1 MAFPDITNSGA
12 RSPNHMRYAPWG
24 GGYATQWQAMAT
36 FHEVSRLDCR
46 GLLRTVAQYLFRNKV
61 GGKWLSF
68 RFLDADLP
76 PTASKRYD
84 FVKD

>member
-1 MAFPDITNSGA
+1 
-12 RSPNHMRYAPWG
+12 
-24 GGYATQWQAMAT
+24 MAT

>member
-1 MAFPDITNSGA
+1 MARGLVDFIRVATGFNIVQ
-12 RSPNHMRYAPWG
+12 SPFL
-24 GGYATQWQAMAT
+24 AMAT
-36 FHEVSRLDCR
+36 FHELSRLDCR
-46 GLLRTVAQYLFRNKV
+46 GLLSTVAQYLFRNKV